1 MYRKIQLQTYLY
13 NYTRKYIEFFSTILR
28 VILIYYLN
36 NIIIITLLNHLLIN
50 INFKLHIYVSLSES
64 LHSYPLSSFHV
75 QLNAR
80 IEIYFLHLIVW
91 SNILDKT
98 RNIITSLQTES
109 INWKFFIW
117 PGFEKVTHNFPSNLI
132 RNSIDIRVLSSEER
146 ER

>member
-1 MYRKIQLQTYLY
+1 MFHYRTIFFYLQIYIYIYIIYLSHEDLPSSRQNINIFDILYRKIQLQTYLY

-36 NIIIITLLNHLLIN
+36 NIIIITLLYHLLIN

-80 IEIYFLHLIVW
+80 IEIYFLHLIV
-91 SNILDKT
+91 
-98 RNIITSLQTES
+98 
-109 INWKFFIW
+109 
-117 PGFEKVTHNFPSNLI
+117 
-132 RNSIDIRVLSSEER
+132 
-146 ER
+146 